1 MKNQY
6 NEITLECFE
15 SNYMSVQSCNFNLKG
30 DLILFC
36 TNARDVNIVFVYSMQ
51 TETQAIKCQNIYMV
65 PKEAEL
71 ISISKHDRIWLRFND
86 YIYEWN
92 LRDSNTTIVSNNIS
106 GVIINQKLFYY
117 IVNFLAM

>member
-1 MKNQY
+1 
-6 NEITLECFE
+6 
-15 SNYMSVQSCNFNLKG
+15 MSVQSCNFNLKG

-51 TETQAIKCQNIYMV
+51 TETQAVKCQKIYMV

-71 ISISKHDRIWLRFND
+71 ISISKYDRIWLRFND

-92 LRDSNTTIVSNNIS
+92 LRDGNTTIVSNNIS
-106 GVIINQKLFYY
+106 GVIIN
-117 IVNFLAM
+117 